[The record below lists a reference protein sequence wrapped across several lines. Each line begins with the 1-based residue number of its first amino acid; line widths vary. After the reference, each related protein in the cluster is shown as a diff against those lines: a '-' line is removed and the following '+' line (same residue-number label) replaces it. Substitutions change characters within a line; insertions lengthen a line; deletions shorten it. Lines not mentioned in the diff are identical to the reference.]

1 LRHPGTCKRSAFFSL
16 LSLFPRCSGERGIP
30 FVWRRILPA
39 LDLLLL
45 FSLVFWGCG
54 KKANPVAPESTMPA
68 AVADLRAWPR
78 EGAVFLGWS
87 LPTRNTDGSALRDLL
102 GFRVFRQSRPLTPS
116 SCPDCPLDFQ
126 VVAEIDVEYP
136 RGAQVEG
143 GRVLWPD
150 TSVKPQQEYTY
161 LVLAY
166 NSYKSPSPES
176 NRVKIFWDQAP
187 PAPVEVRIKSED
199 RALEITW
206 EFSLPPGKEPAD
218 FSGFNLYRRMEGE
231 RFGFY
236 PLNPDPIKQ
245 ARFVDGGL
253 ENGRR
258 YGYEVRA
265 VRNFRGTLI
274 EGPASGVVEG
284 IPKKQTPPS
293 PPTGLVAVF
302 HAGGVALRW
311 NGSPEPDIAG
321 YDVYRREEGTQTFQ
335 KISPQSVKEP
345 YFLDRTASPLKS
357 YFYRLKAV
365 DSSGKES
372 EFSQEAEVLPE
383 PTTPTK

>member
-1 LRHPGTCKRSAFFSL
+1 
-16 LSLFPRCSGERGIP
+16 
-30 FVWRRILPA
+30 
-39 LDLLLL
+39 
-45 FSLVFWGCG
+45 
-54 KKANPVAPESTMPA
+54 
-68 AVADLRAWPR
+68 
-78 EGAVFLGWS
+78 LG
-87 LPTRNTDGSALRDLL
+87 DLL
-102 GFRVFRQSRPLTPS
+102 GFRVFRQSHPLTPS

-136 RGAQVEG
+136 REAQVEG

-150 TSVKPQQEYTY
+150 TSLKPQQEYTY
-161 LVLAY
+161 FVLAY
-166 NSYKSPSPES
+166 NSYKCPSPES

-187 PAPVEVRIKSED
+187 PAPVEVRIKTQD

-206 EFSLPPGKEPAD
+206 EFSLPPGKELAG
-218 FSGFNLYRRMEGE
+218 FAGFNVYRRMERE

-284 IPKKQTPPS
+284 IPEKQTPPS
-293 PPTGLVAVF
+293 PPTGVVGVF
-302 HAGGVALRW
+302 QEGGVSLRW
-311 NGSPEPDIAG
+311 DGSPEPDIAG
-321 YDVYRREEGTQTFQ
+321 YDVYRREGRMQTFH
-335 KISPQSVKEP
+335 KINPQLVKEP
-345 YFLDRTASPLKS
+345 YFLDRAASPLKS
-357 YFYRLKAV
+357 YSYRLKAV
-365 DSSGKES
+365 DSSGRES
-372 EFSQEAEVLPE
+372 EFSKEAEVFPE
-383 PTTPTK
+383 PTTTTE

>member
-1 LRHPGTCKRSAFFSL
+1 M
-16 LSLFPRCSGERGIP
+16 CSGERGIP
-30 FVWRRILPA
+30 LVWRRIPPA
-39 LDLLLL
+39 LTLLLF

-78 EGAVFLGWS
+78 EGTVFLGWS
-87 LPTRNTDGSALRDLL
+87 LPARNTDGSALRDLL
-102 GFRVFRQSRPLTPS
+102 GFRVFRQSRPLTS
-116 SCPDCPLDFQ
+116 SPCPDCPLDFQ

-150 TSVKPQQEYTY
+150 MSVRPQQEYTY
-161 LVLAY
+161 FVLTY
-166 NSYKSPSPES
+166 NSYRSPSPES
-176 NRVKIFWDQAP
+176 NRVRIFWDQAP
-187 PAPVEVRIKSED
+187 PAPVEVRIKSEH

-206 EFSLPPGKEPAD
+206 GFSLPPGKEPPD
-218 FSGFNLYRRMEGE
+218 FAGFNLYRRMEGE

-236 PLNPDPIKQ
+236 PLNPAPTKQ
-245 ARFVDGGL
+245 TRFVDGGL
-253 ENGRR
+253 ENGRK

-302 HAGGVALRW
+302 QAGGVALRW
-311 NGSPEPDIAG
+311 DESPEPDIAG
-321 YDVYRREEGTQTFQ
+321 YDVYRREEGTQTFE
-335 KISPQSVKEP
+335 KISPQPVKES
-345 YFLDRTASPLKS
+345 YFLDPTASPLKS
-357 YFYRLKAV
+357 YSYRLKAV

-372 EFSQEAEVLPE
+372 EFSKEAEASPK
-383 PTTPTK
+383 PATPPK